1 MQHDIEES
9 LDAHS
14 EWVYLKNCS
23 GNKSQMQQS
32 LVTTSEKVYFENASA
47 INREEL
53 EKDKGILAQQR
64 QP

>member
-14 EWVYLKNCS
+14 EWVYLKNNS

-53 EKDKGILAQQR
+53 EKDKEILAQQR